1 MANFKLSGFV
11 AVATPVLA
19 ALAFFSAPLGAQSTA
34 DAPADAVTLSL
45 PEVFRLAETRNT
57 TILAG
62 EEGVKSSEQ
71 MVRQSRSAL
80 LPQISAEA
88 RQGRA
93 RSMADNGAGRLA
105 PNLGNSF
112 SAAFVANL
120 SLIDAKTIAAY
131 KQAKLEASAARYE
144 QQATIQDI
152 YSRAA
157 QEFYAYNRSLSS
169 MRVIEE
175 SIELDNVLL
184 GKATERRK
192 ANVAT
197 ELDVTRAQA
206 ALAKD
211 RQALLSQKTVV
222 DQARVSLLQ
231 TIGMDLVSTVTLA
244 LSEPS
249 APDLSSVP
257 HWQVVLAER
266 PEYKAAQDLLRRN
279 RVAERAAGWQR
290 FPSLSA
296 SGSYGH
302 ASWLPGD
309 GNGGNE
315 WSVGVNATMPLYE
328 GGRIDAEKMQARA
341 LIRQEE
347 HLIKEI
353 SDNIHAG
360 YTIAVEA
367 VQHRWDEIA
376 LARESVRLAELELQY
391 ARERFEAGVT
401 DNSDVVTAQV
411 SLASAKDSL
420 VDAQYRYHLARID
433 LARVLGQVQ
442 SRLSK

>member
-1 MANFKLSGFV
+1 MANFKLSGF
-11 AVATPVLA
+11 ASTAMPFIA
-19 ALAFFSAPLGAQSTA
+19 ALALCSAPLGAQSAA
-34 DAPADAVTLSL
+34 DAPAGDVTLSL
-45 PEVFRLAETRNT
+45 PEVFRLVETRNT
-57 TILAG
+57 TVLAG
-62 EEGVKSSEQ
+62 EEGVRSSEQ
-71 MVRQSRSAL
+71 QVRQSRSAL
-80 LPQISAEA
+80 LPQINAEA

-93 RSMADNGAGRLA
+93 RSMADQGGRLS
-105 PNLGNSF
+105 PSLGNNF
-112 SAAFVANL
+112 SAGFVANL
-120 SLIDAKTIAAY
+120 TLIDAKTIAAY

-144 QQATIQDI
+144 QQATLQDV
-152 YSRAA
+152 YSQAA
-157 QEFYAYNRSLSS
+157 QEFYAYNRNLSS
-169 MRVIEE
+169 MRVIVE
-175 SIELDNVLL
+175 SIELDRVLL
-184 GKATERRK
+184 DKATERRK

-211 RQALLSQKTVV
+211 RQSLLSQRTAV

-231 TIGMDLVSTVTLA
+231 TIGMDLASRVTLA
-244 LSEPS
+244 LGEPS
-249 APDLSSVP
+249 APDLSAVP

-279 RVAERAAGWQR
+279 QVAERAAGWQR

-309 GNGGNE
+309 GNGGEE
-315 WSVGVNATMPLYE
+315 WAVGISASMPLYE

-347 HLIKEI
+347 QLIKQI

-376 LARESVRLAELELQY
+376 LAQESVRLAELELQY

-420 VDAQYRYHLARID
+420 VDAQHRYQLARID